1 MSDLKK
7 RGVVKVTSGKFIGDD
22 GKERNRY
29 VIVGDYLA
37 TDHSNR
43 QAIKLY
49 ATAFS
54 EERWLN
60 IYIDDENAPESPK
73 TTQDGKFDKDIAMVE
88 AIGAAKKDTILEDI
102 DDKPIDLSEI
112 PF

>member
-7 RGVVKVTSGKFIGDD
+7 RGVVKVTSGKFTGDD

-37 TDHSNR
+37 TDNSNR

-54 EERWLN
+54 EEKWLN
-60 IYIDDENAPESPK
+60 IYIDDEYKTNDKSPMP
-73 TTQDGKFDKDIAMVE
+73 QSAVIDAIYNKDDV
-88 AIGAAKKDTILEDI
+88 ILEDI

>member
-7 RGVVKVTSGKFIGDD
+7 RGLVKITNGKYEKD
-22 GKERNRY
+22 GQEKTRY
-29 VIVGDYLA
+29 VTVGEYFA
-37 TDHSNR
+37 TDHNGR
-43 QAIKLY
+43 QVIKLY

-54 EERWLN
+54 DEKWLN
-60 IYIDDENAPESPK
+60 IYIDDEYKNSGKPM
-73 TTQDGKFDKDIAMVE
+73 TQSKVMDEIYKETV
-88 AIGAAKKDTILEDI
+88 LEDI

>member
-7 RGVVKVTSGKFIGDD
+7 RGTVKITNGKYTGDD
-22 GKERNRY
+22 GKEHSRY
-29 VIVGDYLA
+29 ITVGDYLA
-37 TDHSNR
+37 TDHNGR

-49 ATAFS
+49 ATVFS
-54 EERWLN
+54 EEKWLN
-60 IYIDDENAPESPK
+60 IYLDDESAPESPK
-73 TTQDGKFDKDIAMVE
+73 TTQDGKYDNDIAMVK
-88 AIGAAKKDTILEDI
+88 AIGEAKKQE